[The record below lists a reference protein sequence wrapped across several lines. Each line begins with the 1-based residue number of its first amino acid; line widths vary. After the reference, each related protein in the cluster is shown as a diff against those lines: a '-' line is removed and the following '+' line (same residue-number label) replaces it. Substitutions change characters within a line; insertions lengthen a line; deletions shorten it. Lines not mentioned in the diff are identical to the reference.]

1 MDFSSKED
9 VEKLIEKCIAGD
21 RKAQQIFYE
30 SFYRTMLGVC
40 LRYAS
45 NSSEAQD
52 FLHDGFV
59 KAFNKLKDFKN
70 AGSLEG
76 WLRRI
81 MVNNAIDEIRRKREI
96 FTQENDSVLINLS
109 EDELDEKEKEML
121 IQAKAEE
128 IVKMIQK
135 LTPAYRT
142 VFNMYVIE
150 EYSHKEIAEEL
161 GISVGTS
168 KSNLAKAKMKIR
180 ELLEKQHKSLR

>member
-1 MDFSSKED
+1 MDFSSKEA
-9 VEKLIEKCIAGD
+9 VERLIEKCIGGD
-21 RKAQQIFYE
+21 RKAQQFFYE

-70 AGSLEG
+70 VGSLEG

-81 MVNNAIDEIRRKREI
+81 MVNNAIDEIRRKKEKI
-96 FTQENDSVLINLS
+96 AEESDTILLNMPS
-109 EDELDEKEKEML
+109 EDLDQKEKEL
-121 IQAKAEE
+121 LDKAKAEE
-128 IVKMIQK
+128 IVGLIQQ
-135 LTPAYRT
+135 LSPGYRT

-161 GISVGTS
+161 GISIGTS

-180 ELLEKQHKSLR
+180 ELLAKKINQ

>member
-1 MDFSSKED
+1 MDLSNRDE
-9 VEKLIEKCIAGD
+9 VEKLVEKCMAGD

-30 SFYRTMLGVC
+30 GFYRTMYSVC

-52 FLHDGFV
+52 LVHDGFV

-76 WLRRI
+76 WVRRI
-81 MVNNAIDEIRRKREI
+81 MVNNSIDVIRRRKELI
-96 FTQENDSVLINLS
+96 IEESEQILLNTPSDDLEEKEQEALLRTKAEDVIKLIQNLS
-109 EDELDEKEKEML
+109 
-121 IQAKAEE
+121 
-128 IVKMIQK
+128 
-135 LTPAYRT
+135 PGYRT

-161 GISVGTS
+161 GISIGTS
-168 KSNLAKAKMKIR
+168 KSNLSKAKIKIR
-180 ELLEKQHKSLR
+180 ELLEKKGFKLD